1 MLSARVKSYRQ
12 ATLTVLGLVLLLTA
26 CGQEYPQSTLA
37 PLSDASQVIQ
47 DLFVSIF
54 WWAVVVFIIV
64 EGLLIVAVWRFR
76 DRGDGKTPTP
86 VHGHTLMEIGWTLAP
101 AVILVLIAVPTIRAV
116 WILDL
121 PSPDPDALE
130 IEVIGHQWWWEFRY
144 PDFDIVT
151 ANELH
156 VPVGRTVSVSLES
169 ADVIHSFW
177 FPRAAGKRDVVP
189 GHRNELWF
197 KVDSAGT
204 YPGACAEFCGESHA
218 LMLMRLVAEDTQDF
232 EAWVQRMREP
242 SVEPTA
248 PLALEGRDLFLSSAC
263 IACHRIEGT
272 SAQGAVGPDL
282 THVGSRQTIAA
293 GVLENTPEEM
303 ARWLRAPEAVKPG
316 VLMPNQNL
324 TEEQIEKLVAYL
336 SSLQ

>member
-1 MLSARVKSYRQ
+1 MKSYRQ

-37 PLSDASQVIQ
+37 PLSDASREIQ
-47 DLFVSIF
+47 GLFVSIF
-54 WWAVVVFIIV
+54 WWAVVVFVIV

-76 DRGDGKTPTP
+76 DRGDGKTPKP

-101 AVILVLIAVPTIRAV
+101 AVILILIAVPTIRSV

-130 IEVIGHQWWWEFRY
+130 VEVIGHQWWWEFRY
-144 PDFDIVT
+144 PELDIVT

-177 FPRAAGKRDVVP
+177 FPRASGKRDVVP

-197 KVDSAGT
+197 KMDSTGT

-218 LMLMRLVAEDTQDF
+218 LMMMEMVVDSAQDF
-232 EAWVQRMREP
+232 EVWTQRMQQP
-242 SVEPTA
+242 ALEPTT
-248 PLALEGRDLFLSSAC
+248 PLAQAGKDLFLSSAC

-272 SAQGAVGPDL
+272 TAQGVAGPDL
-282 THVGSRQTIAA
+282 THVGSRQKIAA
-293 GVLENTPEEM
+293 GLLENSPVEL
-303 ARWLRAPEAVKPG
+303 ARWLRAPEAIKPG

-324 TEEQIEKLVAYL
+324 TEEQIEQLVAYL
-336 SSLQ
+336 SSLR

>member
-1 MLSARVKSYRQ
+1 MKSYRQ
-12 ATLTVLGLVLLLTA
+12 ATLTILGLVLLLTA

-47 DLFVSIF
+47 GLFVSIF
-54 WWAVVVFIIV
+54 WWAVVVFVVV
-64 EGLLIVAVWRFR
+64 EGLLVVAVWRFR
-76 DRGDGKTPTP
+76 DRGDGKTPKP

-101 AVILVLIAVPTIRAV
+101 AVILVVIAVPTIRSI

-121 PSPDPDALE
+121 PTPDPDALE
-130 IEVIGHQWWWEFRY
+130 VEVIGHQWWWEFRY
-144 PDFDIVT
+144 PQLDIVT

-156 VPVGRTVSVSLES
+156 VPMGRTVSVSLES

-177 FPRAAGKRDVVP
+177 FPRASGKRDVVP
-189 GHRNELWF
+189 GHRNQLWF
-197 KVDSAGT
+197 KMDSTGT

-218 LMLMRLVAEDTQDF
+218 LMKMDMVVDGPQDF
-232 EAWVQRMREP
+232 SAWVDRQTQP
-242 SVEPTA
+242 AAEPTTQ
-248 PLALEGRDLFLSSAC
+248 LAQQGKELLLTSAC
-263 IACHRIEGT
+263 IACHRIDGT

-282 THVGSRQTIAA
+282 SHVGSRIKIAA
-293 GVLENTPEEM
+293 GILDNTPENM

-324 TEEQIEKLVAYL
+324 TEEQIEQLVAYL
-336 SSLQ
+336 ASLR